1 MGTVQEFIRGLPR
14 WRVTLGSL
22 LLVVLLGLV
31 DYVTGS
37 ELGFSIFY
45 LVPISLATLAAGRTL
60 GLSVSCVSAAV
71 WLVAD
76 LTGGAVY
83 SHWLIPFWNAS
94 VRLGYF
100 TLHSFLLASLLGKI
114 EMEKTLARIDPLTG
128 AANWRFFEE
137 LAAREIQRSLRSKKS
152 MTVAYL
158 DLDNFKADNDSL
170 GHAAGDELLRTVVKT
185 IRKQIR
191 PADLFARMGGDEFVI
206 LFPETGFPE
215 ANHVLLRIRDVVL
228 SGMMENGWR
237 IGLSIGATTFA
248 SMPST
253 VEAMVKRADEL
264 MYLVK
269 REGKNTIKHEQWPEM
284 STVT

>member
-1 MGTVQEFIRGLPR
+1 MGTVQEFMRRFPR
-14 WRVTLGSL
+14 WQVTLGSF
-22 LLVVLLGLV
+22 LLVALLGV
-31 DYVTGS
+31 ADYVTGS

-45 LVPISLATLAAGRTL
+45 LVPISLAILAAGRTL
-60 GLSVSCVSAAV
+60 GLVVSCVSAAV

-76 LTGGAVY
+76 VTGGAVY
-83 SHWLIPFWNAS
+83 SQWLIPFWNAS

-100 TLHSFLLASLLGKI
+100 TLHSFLLASLLDKI
-114 EMEKTLARIDPLTG
+114 EEEKTLARIDPLTG

-137 LAAREIQRSLRSKKS
+137 FAAREIQRSHRSKKP
-152 MTVAYL
+152 MTVAYF
-158 DLDNFKADNDSL
+158 DLDNFKAVNDTL
-170 GHAAGDELLRTVVKT
+170 GHAAGDELLRTLART
-185 IRKQIR
+185 IRNQIR
-191 PADLFARMGGDEFVI
+191 PTDLFARMGGDEFVI

-215 ANHVLLRIRDVVL
+215 ANHVLQRIRDVVL

-253 VEAMVKRADEL
+253 VEAMVKRSDEL

-269 REGKNTIKHEQWPEM
+269 RDGKNTIKHEQWPDL
-284 STVT
+284 STVV